1 MNTSFNSQHGE
12 LVVKLIQ
19 NIDLQIQNQ
28 IEQIRQQKIIIDFYK
43 QKLDNW
49 QYPEKT
55 STTGIFK
62 WYRQ

>member
-43 QKLDNW
+43 QKLDN
-49 QYPEKT
+49 
-55 STTGIFK
+55 
-62 WYRQ
+62 